1 MTMAT
6 YTVPDIKA
14 PAAVAKGEVLMIA
27 SGDLRQSANQVCWP
41 AQVEVE
47 RAVTRAFAAEGWTV
61 RRAHPYREDLKH
73 GFIYNQRM
81 GMDVFEGIDPQAPIV
96 VVEAVWQYTHH
107 ILSGL
112 VNHRGPILT
121 VANWS
126 GQWPGLV
133 GMLNLNGS
141 LLKAGVKF
149 STIWSKDFDDPFF
162 VNGLKQW
169 IREGRIDHDLSHVHA
184 LGPLDI
190 AKLPD
195 AERKLGVGLARA
207 LKSRKAILGVFD
219 EGCMGMYNAI
229 IDDALLNATGVFKE
243 RLSQSALFA
252 AMRTVTDAEAGAV
265 RTWLDKSGITFA
277 TGPKEET
284 DLTDAQIL
292 EQCKMYIAALRI
304 ADEFG
309 CDAIGI
315 QYQQGLKDL
324 APASDLVEGL
334 LNNAE
339 RPPAYDA
346 AGKELYAGRPLP
358 HFNEVDECAG
368 LDAVITN
375 RVLTAMHLDPA
386 TTLHDVRWG
395 EHYKGNGVDD
405 FVWVFQISGAVPA
418 SHIAGGYAKARSER
432 QPPMYFRLGGGTLK
446 GVCKPGDVV
455 WSRIYTRDGKLHAD
469 MGRATA
475 IALPAEETE
484 RRLKSVTPQW
494 PIMHVVL
501 HGITRDQFMAR
512 HPANHVNVAYAETAA
527 GADAMLAAKA
537 AMMAELGLEVHL
549 CGVTS

>member
-1 MTMAT
+1 MAA
-6 YTVPDIKA
+6 YSIPEVVVPKPSVKD
-14 PAAVAKGEVLMIA
+14 EVVLIA
-27 SGDLRQSANQVCWP
+27 SGDLRLSANQVCWP

-47 RAVTRAFAAEGWTV
+47 RAVTKAFAAEGKTV
-61 RRAHPYREDLKH
+61 RRAHAYRDDLKH

-81 GMDVFEGIDPQAPIV
+81 GMDVFMGIDPDSPIV

-107 ILSGL
+107 ILAGL
-112 VNHRGPILT
+112 LNHRGPILT

-141 LLKAGVKF
+141 LHKAGVKF
-149 STIWSKDFDDPFF
+149 STLWSRDFDDAFF

-169 IREGRIDHDLSHVHA
+169 IREGKIDHDMSQVHA
-184 LGPLDI
+184 LDL
-190 AKLPD
+190 AKLPE
-195 AERKLGVGLARA
+195 AEKKLGVSLAKE

-229 IDDALLNATGVFKE
+229 IDDHLLNTTGVFKE

-252 AMRTVTDAEAGAV
+252 AMQTVTDKEAGEI
-265 RTWLDKSGITFA
+265 RKWLDKSGMTFA
-277 TGPKEET
+277 TGPNEET

-292 EQCKMYIAALRI
+292 KQCKMYIAALRI

-339 RPPAYDA
+339 RPPVFDA
-346 AGKELYAGRPLP
+346 AGKELYAGKPLP

-375 RVLTAMHLDPA
+375 HLLTAMHLDPA

-395 EHYKGNGVDD
+395 EHYKGKGVDD

-418 SHIAGGYAKARSER
+418 SHITGGYKGARSER

-446 GVCKPGDVV
+446 GICKPGDVV
-455 WSRIYTRDGKLHAD
+455 WSRIFVEGGKLHVD
-469 MGRATA
+469 MGRATS

-494 PIMHVVL
+494 PIMHVLL
-501 HGITRDQFMAR
+501 HGISRDQFMAR
-512 HPANHVNVAYAETAA
+512 HHANHVNVAYAETVE
-527 GADAMLAAKA
+527 GADALLAAKA
-537 AMMAELGLEVHL
+537 AMMAELGIEVHL
-549 CGVTS
+549 CGS

>member
-1 MTMAT
+1 MAT
-6 YTVPDIKA
+6 YLIPEIEA
-14 PAAVAKGEVLMIA
+14 PIPAVANEVVMIA
-27 SGDLRQSANQVCWP
+27 NGDLRQSANQVCWT
-41 AQVEVE
+41 AQAEVE
-47 RAVTRAFAAEGWTV
+47 AAVTKAFAAEGWKV
-61 RRAHPYREDLKH
+61 RRAHAYREDLKH
-73 GFIYNQRM
+73 GFIFSQRM
-81 GMDVFEGIDPQAPIV
+81 GMDVFTGIDPTAPIV
-96 VVEAVWQYTHH
+96 VVEAVWQYSHH
-107 ILSGL
+107 ILAGL

-133 GMLNLNGS
+133 GMLNLNGC
-141 LLKAGVKF
+141 LAKAGVKF
-149 STIWSKDFDDPFF
+149 STIWSKDFDDAFF
-162 VNGLKQW
+162 VKGLKQW
-169 IREGRIDHDLSHVHA
+169 IKEGKIDHDTSQVHSFDA
-184 LGPLDI
+184 
-190 AKLPD
+190 AKMPA
-195 AERKLGVGLARA
+195 AERELGVALAKA
-207 LKSRKAILGVFD
+207 LKGKKAILGVFD
-219 EGCMGMYNAI
+219 EGCMGMFNAI
-229 IDDALLNATGVFKE
+229 IEDSLLNATGVFKE

-252 AMRTVTDAEAGAV
+252 GMQAVTDAEADKV
-265 RTWLDKSGITFA
+265 RAWLDKSGITFA

-292 EQCKMYIAALRI
+292 QQCKMYIAALRI

-334 LNNAE
+334 LNNAD
-339 RPPAYDA
+339 RPPAFNA
-346 AGKELYAGRPLP
+346 AGKELYAGKPLP

-375 RVLTAMHLDPA
+375 RVLTAMRLDPA

-395 EHYKGNGVDD
+395 EHYKGEGVDD

-418 SHIAGGYAKARSER
+418 SHIAGGYKGARSER

-455 WSRIYTRDGKLHAD
+455 WSRIFTEGGKLHVD

-475 IALPAEETE
+475 IALPAAETE

-494 PIMHVVL
+494 PIMHVLL
-501 HGITRDQFMAR
+501 HGISRDQFMAR
-512 HPANHVNVAYAETAA
+512 HHANHVNVAYADSAEN
-527 GADAMLAAKA
+527 ADKVLAAKA
-537 AMMAELGLEVHL
+537 AMIAEMGIKVHL
-549 CGVTS
+549 CGK

>member
-1 MTMAT
+1 MSA
-6 YTVPDIKA
+6 YSIPEVQAPVAAKA
-14 PAAVAKGEVLMIA
+14 GEVVLIA
-27 SGDLRQSANQVCWP
+27 SGDLRLSANQVCWP

-47 RAVTRAFAAEGWTV
+47 RAVTKSFEAEGWTV
-61 RRAHPYREDLKH
+61 RRGHPYRDDLKH

-81 GMDVFEGIDPQAPIV
+81 GMDVFAGIDPEAPLV
-96 VVEAVWQYTHH
+96 VVEAVWQYSHH

-141 LLKAGVKF
+141 LSKAGVKF
-149 STIWSKDFDDPFF
+149 STLWSKDFDDAFF
-162 VNGLKQW
+162 VKGLKQW
-169 IREGRIDHDLSHVHA
+169 IKEGKIDHDMSQVHA
-184 LGPLDI
+184 LDL
-190 AKLPD
+190 AKLPE
-195 AERKLGVGLARA
+195 AEKSLGVALAKE
-207 LKSRKAILGVFD
+207 LKSKKAIMGIFD
-219 EGCMGMYNAI
+219 EGCMGMFNAI
-229 IDDALLNATGVFKE
+229 IDDNLLNQTGVFKE

-252 AMRTVTDAEAGAV
+252 AMQTVTDKEAGEIRA
-265 RTWLDKSGITFA
+265 WLDKSGMTFA
-277 TGPKEET
+277 TGPNEET

-292 EQCKMYIAALRI
+292 QQCKMYIAALRI

-339 RPPAYDA
+339 RPPAFDA
-346 AGKELYAGRPLP
+346 TGKELYAGKPLP

-368 LDAVITN
+368 LDAIVTN
-375 RVLTAMHLDPA
+375 RLLTAMHLDPA

-395 EHYKGNGVDD
+395 EHYKGDGVDD

-418 SHIAGGYAKARSER
+418 SHLTGGYKGARSER

-446 GVCKPGDVV
+446 GICKPGDVV
-455 WSRIYTRDGKLHAD
+455 WSRIFTESGKLHVD

-475 IALPAEETE
+475 IALPPEETE

-494 PIMHVVL
+494 PIMHVLL
-501 HGITRDQFMAR
+501 HGISRDQFMAR
-512 HPANHVNVAYAETAA
+512 HHANHVNVAYADSVE
-527 GADAMLAAKA
+527 GADKVLAAKA
-537 AMMAELGLEVHL
+537 AMMAELGIEVHL
-549 CGVTS
+549 CWK

>member
-1 MTMAT
+1 MAA
-6 YTVPDIKA
+6 YVIPEVAVP
-14 PAAVAKGEVLMIA
+14 VAKKAKEVVLIA
-27 SGDLRQSANQVCWP
+27 NGDLRQSANQVCWP
-41 AQVEVE
+41 AQAEVE
-47 RAVTRAFAAEGWTV
+47 AAVTKAFEAEGWAV

-81 GMDVFEGIDPQAPIV
+81 GMDVFTGIDPESPVV

-107 ILSGL
+107 VLAGL
-112 VNHRGPILT
+112 VSHRGPILT

-141 LLKAGVKF
+141 LAKAGVKF
-149 STIWSKDFDDPFF
+149 STLWSRDFDDAFF
-162 VNGLKQW
+162 VKGLKQW
-169 IREGRIDHDLSHVHA
+169 INEGKIDHDISQVRA
-184 LGPLDI
+184 LD
-190 AKLPD
+190 AARLPD
-195 AERKLGVGLARA
+195 AEKKLGAALAKE
-207 LKSRKAILGVFD
+207 LKSKKAILGVFD

-229 IDDALLNATGVFKE
+229 IEDSLLNQTGVFKE

-252 AMRTVTDAEAGAV
+252 GMQAVTDEEAGKV
-265 RTWLDKSGITFA
+265 RIWLDKSGMKFM
-277 TGPKEET
+277 TGPNEAT

-292 EQCKMYIAALRI
+292 QQCKMYIAALRI

-334 LNNAE
+334 LNNAD
-339 RPPAYDA
+339 RPPAFGA
-346 AGKELYAGRPLP
+346 AGKELYAGKPLP

-375 RVLTAMHLDPA
+375 RVLTAMGLDPA

-395 EHYKGNGVDD
+395 EDYKGE
-405 FVWVFQISGAVPA
+405 FVWVFQISGAVPP
-418 SHIAGGYAKARSER
+418 SHITGGYKGATSER

-455 WSRIYTRDGKLHAD
+455 WSRIFTEGGKLHAD
-469 MGRATA
+469 IGRATA

-494 PIMHVVL
+494 PIMHVKL
-501 HGITRDQFMAR
+501 HGISRDQFMAR
-512 HPANHVNVAYAETAA
+512 HHANHVNVAYADSAKAA
-527 GADAMLAAKA
+527 DKVLAAKA
-537 AMMAELGLEVHL
+537 AMMAELGIEVHV
-549 CGVTS
+549 CGE